1 MRKARSC
8 KYTADSFGNQTLNEV
23 IDTLL
28 DEGAT
33 TAEIT
38 AKLQSAVT
46 RRKRTRSIETAREHV
61 RMDFSHV
68 VHKYMDELYG
78 EDITNEIPLESFW
91 KIVDNL
97 LDLLETKA
105 YDASDPGKVKSLIDE
120 GVGHAVPD
128 AAEKVIT
135 DFVKK
140 L

>member
-8 KYTADSFGNQTLNEV
+8 RYTSDSFGCQKLNDV

-28 DEGAT
+28 DEGAST
-33 TAEIT
+33 MEIT
-38 AKLQSAVT
+38 AQLQSAVVH
-46 RRKRTRSIETAREHV
+46 RIRTRSIETAREHV
-61 RMDFSHV
+61 RQDLSHV

-105 YDASDPGKVKSLIDE
+105 YDASDPTKTKSLINE

-128 AAEKVIT
+128 AAEKVIA

>member
-8 KYTADSFGNQTLNEV
+8 KYTSDSFGEQKLNDV

-28 DEGAT
+28 DEGAST
-33 TAEIT
+33 MEIT
-38 AKLQSAVT
+38 AQLQSAVV
-46 RRKRTRSIETAREHV
+46 RRKRFHNREAAREHV
-61 RMDFSHV
+61 LMDFSHA

-78 EDITNEIPLESFW
+78 EDITNEIQLKSFW
-91 KIVDNL
+91 EITENL

-105 YDASDPGKVKSLIDE
+105 YDVLHPPVKSLIDE
-120 GVGHAVPD
+120 GVRHAVPD
-128 AAEKVIT
+128 AAEKVIA